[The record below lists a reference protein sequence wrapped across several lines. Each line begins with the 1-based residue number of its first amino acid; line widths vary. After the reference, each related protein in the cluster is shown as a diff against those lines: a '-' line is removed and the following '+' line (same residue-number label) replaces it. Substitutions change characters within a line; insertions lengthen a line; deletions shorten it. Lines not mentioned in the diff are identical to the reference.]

1 MHKRYLYPETDPPIF
16 MCEREGLGV
25 GAGWRAGPNAK
36 EYANEEMAKKIR
48 NILQSEFNYWNTV

>member
-1 MHKRYLYPETDPPIF
+1 

-48 NILQSEFNYWNTV
+48 NILQPEFNYWNTV